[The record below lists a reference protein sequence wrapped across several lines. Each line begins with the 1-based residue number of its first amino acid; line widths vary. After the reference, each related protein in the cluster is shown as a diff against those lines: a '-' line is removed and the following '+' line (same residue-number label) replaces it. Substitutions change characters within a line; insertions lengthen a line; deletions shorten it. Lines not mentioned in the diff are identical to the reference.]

1 MQRGARPKSDN
12 RAESLVDDVVP
23 AMAIAPFARVPGDAM
38 SRKKRRASSQTRM
51 VPFGDT
57 LGRPSGVTVA
67 AKHRWADWITAR
79 MSGVSVWPPCLTSC
93 QVTTPAP
100 GRVIA
105 SYGTAQ
111 FPTTG
116 FHVESGL

>member
-1 MQRGARPKSDN
+1 MTTIWQRRPTPTD
-12 RAESLVDDVVP
+12 LQ
-23 AMAIAPFARVPGDAM
+23 AMARDTAIEHLGIEFMEVGD
-38 SRKKRRASSQTRM
+38 
-51 VPFGDT
+51 
-57 LGRPSGVTVA
+57 
-67 AKHRWADWITAR
+67 DWITAR

-93 QVTTPAP
+93 QVTAPAP